1 MTLKPRVSYL
11 LPGALDWVI
20 DSGETPYLIVYAR
33 HTDAVVP
40 IEYVQED
47 GTIVLN
53 ISGTAIRNLHFDA
66 AELSFDSRFSGVS
79 QFIRIPYEAV
89 LGMIGKESGQGI
101 YFPENHPG
109 ASEPLVT
116 EATDQAQEIS
126 EALTSKEGS
135 VRPNHLKLVD

>member
-1 MTLKPRVSYL
+1 MPLKSRVYYL

-33 HTDAVVP
+33 HKDADVP
-40 IEYVQED
+40 IEHVQED

-53 ISGTAIRNLHFDA
+53 VSGTAIRNLHFDA
-66 AELSFDSRFSGVS
+66 TGLSFDSRFSGVS
-79 QFIRIPYEAV
+79 QFIRIPYNAV

-109 ASEPLVT
+109 ASEASVT
-116 EATDQAQEIS
+116 ETANQAEES
-126 EALTSKEGS
+126 PEAPTSKGGS
-135 VRPNHLKLVD
+135 VRPSHLKLVD

>member
-101 YFPENHPG
+101 YFPRTTLVQVSLSSLKQLTKPRRYRKRRRAKRE
-109 ASEPLVT
+109 ASGPT
-116 EATDQAQEIS
+116 T
-126 EALTSKEGS
+126 
-135 VRPNHLKLVD
+135 

>member
-1 MTLKPRVSYL
+1 MPLKPRVSYL

-33 HTDAVVP
+33 HEDTIVP

-53 ISGTAIRNLHFDA
+53 LSGTAIRNLHFDA
-66 AELSFDSRFSGVS
+66 SELSFDSRFSGVS
-79 QFIRIPYEAV
+79 QFIRIPYGAV

-101 YFPENHPG
+101 YFPENDPKVEESL
-109 ASEPLVT
+109 AT
-116 EATDQAQEIS
+116 ESADQGEERPDNPTEK
-126 EALTSKEGS
+126 EARARTS
-135 VRPNHLKLVD
+135 HLKLVD

>member
-1 MTLKPRVSYL
+1 MPLKPRVSYL

-33 HTDAVVP
+33 HEDTIVP

-53 ISGTAIRNLHFDA
+53 LSGTAIRNLHFDA
-66 AELSFDSRFSGVS
+66 SEFSFDSRFSGVS
-79 QFIRIPYEAV
+79 QFIRIPYGAV

-101 YFPENHPG
+101 YFPENHPKVEESL
-109 ASEPLVT
+109 AT
-116 EATDQAQEIS
+116 ESADQGEELTDNPTGERSARESQSLE
-126 EALTSKEGS
+126 TC
-135 VRPNHLKLVD
+135 

>member
-1 MTLKPRVSYL
+1 MPLKPRVSYL

-33 HTDAVVP
+33 HEDTIVP

-53 ISGTAIRNLHFDA
+53 LSGTAIRNLHFDA
-66 AELSFDSRFSGVS
+66 SELSFDSRFSGVS
-79 QFIRIPYEAV
+79 QFIRIPYGAV

-101 YFPENHPG
+101 YFPENHPKVG
-109 ASEPLVT
+109 EARVT
-116 EATDQAQEIS
+116 ETRDQVEEGHKNQM
-126 EALTSKEGS
+126 SKDGIVGPS
-135 VRPNHLKLVD
+135 HLKLVD